1 MQPSS
6 LLFLLI
12 VAIWAAYLLQHW
24 VRRRDHLATARSV
37 DRFSEAMRVL
47 ERREPLPESPLEAP
61 ERRSYAVSPARPSRP
76 SVVVKRA
83 APRPAAAAP
92 ERSRVRVANP
102 AIRTLSAITGP
113 RVRGLS
119 LLASLVLVVAVAVLV
134 PLALLPWWSAPVA
147 VVVLVADLAWLRRAA
162 RANRAPRIARD
173 ARSATRRAPG
183 TASQRPPRPRPAAR
197 PAPTEDREGGVRASY
212 EGRFATGEVVGAE
225 APGSEWGYD
234 EVVAAAAPGSEW
246 VFDEAVF
253 DGAGVVGPA
262 SPEGDLAASVPV
274 PGPGEWAPVP
284 VPPPTYTLKARAD
297 RPDVVPAGVTSPS
310 QPTAS
315 ADVPVADLPFDGLAL
330 DEELE
335 ELPSVY
341 QAV

>member
-1 MQPSS
+1 VQPSS

-76 SVVVKRA
+76 TVVVKRA
-83 APRPAAAAP
+83 ASRPAATTQ

-119 LLASLVLVVAVAVLV
+119 LLASLALLVTVAVLV

-162 RANRAPRIARD
+162 RTNRAPRIAGNAHN
-173 ARSATRRAPG
+173 ARNARGAT
-183 TASQRPPRPRPAAR
+183 RPAAR

-212 EGRFATGEVVGAE
+212 EGQFATGEVVGAE
-225 APGSEWGYD
+225 MLGAEWGYD
-234 EVVAAAAPGSEW
+234 EVVGAQALASAS
-246 VFDEAVF
+246 VYDEAVF

-262 SPEGDLAASVPV
+262 FPQGDLAASVPV

-297 RPDVVPAGVTSPS
+297 RPDVVPAGVTTPS
-310 QPTAS
+310 QPTAP